1 MNISRRSKL
10 LRALLFL
17 AAGLMLSA
25 ALVSGYDAYAS
36 RRALADYAPPGQF
49 VRVGAARMHYICE
62 GAGEPTLVL
71 EAGFAGGALDWMPVL
86 PALAEHR
93 RVCAFD
99 RLGQDWS
106 DPAPHPRTFGTA
118 ADELHTA
125 LEALGIRRPIV
136 AGHSMG
142 GALVQIYAAKY
153 PVAGVV
159 LVDGLTSDVVDPVV
173 KLRGTFQSLD
183 PLARVGLLRP
193 IGAMTVDAAYPPDLR
208 AEMIALRSRSS
219 ALLSISDEGAVAAAS
234 AGAELRA
241 AEARLDAPLLLIAA
255 EQSDVPGL
263 PVGAYEVALKALSA
277 RKPHATYALV
287 SGATHYVQAN
297 HPRAVIDA
305 IEHWL
310 PTIE

>member
-1 MNISRRSKL
+1 MNLSLRGKL
-10 LRALLFL
+10 LRAFLLLAVSLILL
-17 AAGLMLSA
+17 AAVA
-25 ALVSGYDAYAS
+25 SGYDLYAS
-36 RRALADYAPPGQF
+36 RGALADYPPPGQF

-62 GAGEPTLVL
+62 GTGEPTLVL

-106 DPAPHPRTFGTA
+106 DPAPHPRTFGVA
-118 ADELHTA
+118 ADELHAA
-125 LEALGIRRPIV
+125 LDTLGIRRPV
-136 AGHSMG
+136 VVGHSMG

-173 KLRGTFQSLD
+173 ELRGTFRSLD

-193 IGAMTVDAAYPPDLR
+193 IGALTVDAAYPPDLR
-208 AEMIALRSRSS
+208 AEMVALRSRAS

-241 AEARLDAPLLLIAA
+241 AEARIDTPLLLIAA

-263 PVGAYEVALKALSA
+263 PVGAFEVALRALSA
-277 RKPHATYALV
+277 RKPHATYTLIP
-287 SGATHYVQAN
+287 GATHYVQAN
-297 HPRAVIDA
+297 HPQAVIDA
-305 IEHWL
+305 IERWL